1 MTHEDTTTGTALGTR
16 ERGITAAVLV
26 LIAVLAVIDVTVD
39 LRDGVSA
46 WHVLAEALLA
56 TAALAGA
63 LYLVRGAWALRRRYE
78 AQARDFSAYRR
89 EMEAWRADAR
99 KHVEGLARE
108 IDRQLGQW
116 QLTDAER
123 EVAFL
128 LLKGLSLKEVAT
140 VRGTS
145 EKTVRVQSSAIYA
158 KSGVS
163 GRSELAAFFLEELL
177 PARGGA
183 QPPAE

>member
-1 MTHEDTTTGTALGTR
+1 MTDDAPTATALGAR

-26 LIAVLAVIDVTVD
+26 LIAVLAVVDVTVD
-39 LRDGVSA
+39 LQDGVSA

-63 LYLVRGAWALRRRYE
+63 AYLVRGAWALRRRVE
-78 AQARDFSAYRR
+78 AQARDLAAYRI
-89 EMEAWRADAR
+89 EMAAWRADAR

-116 QLTDAER
+116 HLTDAER

-128 LLKGLSLKEVAT
+128 LLKGLSLKEIAA

-145 EKTVRVQSSAIYA
+145 EKTVRVQSGAIYA
-158 KSGVS
+158 KAGVA

-177 PARGGA
+177 PPR
-183 QPPAE
+183 P

>member
-1 MTHEDTTTGTALGTR
+1 MTDEQTEAGTALGAR
-16 ERGITAAVLV
+16 ERAITAVVLA

-39 LRDGVSA
+39 LQDGVSA

-56 TAALAGA
+56 AAALGGA
-63 LYLVRGAWALRRRYE
+63 LYLVRGAWALRRRLE
-78 AQARDFSAYRR
+78 AQTRDFSAYRR

-128 LLKGLSLKEVAT
+128 LLKGLSSKEVAA

-158 KSGVS
+158 KSGLS

-177 PARGGA
+177 PPSGGEG
-183 QPPAE
+183 QLPP